1 MTETINMATPSIQ
14 YRLLSK
20 VSDAVVAFSKQ
31 EYSSSSYQVC
41 SLFYVSLFGQIWC
54 IVFCESGLPEH
65 ANLFSSL
72 PRSWKGWA
80 ANFLR
85 KLSATLFQ
93 CLILDGKKGYLAWN
107 RFLQWPGMANLW
119 GSSWHK
125 HKKMKSLSVGI
136 PVSRPVGSEIVC
148 RSPLLSSDL
157 WLTEDKF
164 CFVCD
169 LFCPIFP
176 GDDLSEIF
184 WVGILMTP
192 KLWLLFPDESELF
205 VADLVSSSSTV
216 WSLTGYSRQYVVKTL
231 HGRHMANKRPKE
243 QILKMTI
250 DSFRFRL
257 GWWIE

>member
-14 YRLLSK
+14 YRLLSR

-41 SLFYVSLFGQIWC
+41 SLFYVSLFGQIWS
-54 IVFCESGLPEH
+54 IVFCESGLPKH

-72 PRSWKGWA
+72 PRSWKGL
-80 ANFLR
+80 NLR
-85 KLSATLFQ
+85 
-93 CLILDGKKGYLAWN
+93 
-107 RFLQWPGMANLW
+107 

-125 HKKMKSLSVGI
+125 HNKMKSLSVGI
-136 PVSRPVGSEIVC
+136 PVSRPVGSEIVCFC

-192 KLWLLFPDESELF
+192 KLWLFFPEESELF

-257 GWWIE
+257 GCDGSSRFFL